1 VTLFAAAGGPFFG
14 EWYWDPIFRAFYA
27 VPLLGVLALVTDFV
41 VRRWV
46 RLLAWPVRGGLAGGI
61 VVGGTALILGVGLFI
76 ASGQYA
82 RDARVIART
91 IAFTTFEPR
100 SLPRGFVLDS
110 ATAAAG
116 RDTPEIHAFYMAT
129 GDGWADVIQE
139 LPPGESNR
147 LSERC
152 LLEGVSGTCRE
163 VRSPKG
169 IRVMLS
175 TDVARSLEGSALLG
189 GTFVSVSGYAITEA
203 DILAYFDALRPV
215 APDEIEFKRG

>member
-1 VTLFAAAGGPFFG
+1 MTLFAAGGLFFN
-14 EWYWDPIFRAFYA
+14 EWYWAPIFRAFYA
-27 VPLLGVLALVTDFV
+27 RPLLGVAALVTDFV

-46 RLLAWPVRGGLAGGI
+46 RLLSWPQRGGLAAGI
-61 VVGGTALILGVGLFI
+61 VFGGTALILGGGLFI

-82 RDARVIART
+82 RDSRAIART
-91 IAFTTFEPR
+91 TYAPR
-100 SLPRGFVLDS
+100 SLPPRFVLERS
-110 ATAAAG
+110 TAAAG
-116 RDTPEIHAFYMAT
+116 RDSPEIHVVYFMT

-147 LSERC
+147 DSERC
-152 LLEGVSGTCRE
+152 LLEGASGACRE

-175 TDVARSLEGSALLG
+175 TDVARSLQGSALLG
-189 GTFVSVSGYAITEA
+189 GTFVSLSGFDITEA
-203 DILAYFDALRPV
+203 EVLAYFDALRPV